1 MEPPEDMEGRSFV
14 EVMSEKYSP
23 ENFPY
28 RRGPGIGVVV
38 VPTAGPQGS
47 PMKGELEVNN
57 DWLRLINR
65 HISMSFFYLS
75 HSKCR
80 FYMWLERAVVSD
92 RDILA
97 SFTLYFKYSVD
108 ESKCALS
115 GLADRTLVDC
125 IMFPIITFSL

>member
-28 RRGPGIGVVV
+28 RRGPRMGVVV

-57 DWLRLINR
+57 DALIINEQ
-65 HISMSFFYLS
+65 ISPFLLLVSLYVSVVRGLS
-75 HSKCR
+75 QFHP
-80 FYMWLERAVVSD
+80 LLG
-92 RDILA
+92 IQN
-97 SFTLYFKYSVD
+97 
-108 ESKCALS
+108 
-115 GLADRTLVDC
+115 G
-125 IMFPIITFSL
+125 